1 MFSAAGLFG
10 HYIRI
15 DMKTFRRGALLLTTA
30 LAGAA
35 LAGCAE
41 TTFAVNAAKQI
52 QGSEKQQGAYK
63 VGDPYQINGIWYYPA
78 EDYSYNETGI
88 ASYYGGE
95 QQGVNFHGRLTANG
109 EIYDM
114 NALTAAHRTLP
125 MPSLVRV
132 TNLDNGRSIVVRV
145 NDRGPYARGR
155 IIDMSRRAAQLLG
168 FEGKGTASVR
178 VQVLADESRQL
189 KLATLQRMPGNET
202 VAAVPR
208 EAVQSDSLPP
218 PPGSRS
224 AGTVSASALPPPS
237 ATLSPTEPPVRQ
249 RNGRTVSEPPLARP
263 AAPVTATGN
272 DVVTSAGSVAPANPI
287 VVSATAP
294 VAVPAKPVPLPR
306 EVAALPVP
314 EQSKARATVSQQQ
327 VRPTTMFIQAGAFS
341 NFDNASRLSI
351 KLARYGH
358 TLVTPVVVNGQQL
371 YRVRLGPVA
380 SVKEADNILDSIA
393 NDAPQARIVVD

>member
-1 MFSAAGLFG
+1 MASTSGAAYY
-10 HYIRI
+10 YIRKR
-15 DMKTFRRGALLLTTA
+15 MTTFRRGALLLTTA

-41 TTFAVNAAKQI
+41 TTFAVSAAKQV
-52 QGSEKQQGAYK
+52 SAFDTAKQQGIYK
-63 VGDPYQINGIWYYPA
+63 VGDPYQINGVWYYPA
-78 EDYSYNETGI
+78 EDYGYNETGI
-88 ASYYGGE
+88 SSFYGGE

-132 TNLDNGRSIVVRV
+132 TNLENGRSIVLRV

-155 IIDMSRRAAQLLG
+155 VIDVSRRAAQLLG
-168 FEGKGTASVR
+168 FEGRGTASVR

-189 KLATLQRMPGNET
+189 KIAMLQGSGDA

-208 EAVQSDSLPP
+208 GTVQSDSLPP
-218 PPGSRS
+218 PPGAR
-224 AGTVSASALPPPS
+224 TASPVVAAALPPPS
-237 ATLSPTEPPVRQ
+237 ETLAPSPVGPRQ
-249 RNGRTVSEPPLARP
+249 RNGRAVAEALGKP

-272 DVVTSAGSVAPANPI
+272 DVVTSSGAVAPAPPP
-287 VVSATAP
+287 STGTAAGRP
-294 VAVPAKPVPLPR
+294 VTLPR

-314 EQSKARATVSQQQ
+314 EQSRVSPTVTQQQ
-327 VRPTTMFIQAGAFS
+327 VRPTAMFIQAGAFA
-341 NFDNASRLSI
+341 NFDNASRLSL
-351 KLARYGH
+351 KLARYGR
-358 TLVTPVVVNGQQL
+358 TAVSPVVINGQQL

-380 SVKEADNILDSIA
+380 SVKEADNILDTIA
-393 NDAPQARIVVD
+393 GDAPQARIVVD

>member
-1 MFSAAGLFG
+1 MIGAAGLFG

-15 DMKTFRRGALLLTTA
+15 DMRTFRRAALLLTTA

-41 TTFAVNAAKQI
+41 TSFAVNAAKQI
-52 QGSEKQQGAYK
+52 QGSEKQQGTYK
-63 VGDPYQINGIWYYPA
+63 IGDPYQINGVWYYPA
-78 EDYSYNETGI
+78 EDYSYNETGV
-88 ASYYGGE
+88 ASFYGGE

-132 TNLDNGRSIVVRV
+132 TNLENGRSIVVRV

-168 FEGKGTASVR
+168 YEGKGTASVR
-178 VQVLADESRQL
+178 VQVLAEESRQL

-202 VAAVPR
+202 VAAAPR

-218 PPGSRS
+218 PPGARS
-224 AGTVSASALPPPS
+224 AGTVSAAALPPPS
-237 ATLSPTEPPVRQ
+237 ATLSPAPASVRQ
-249 RNGRTVSEPPLARP
+249 RNGRPVSEALAKP

-272 DVVTSAGSVAPANPI
+272 DVVSSAGAVAPANTLASAAPI
-287 VVSATAP
+287 ATAIP
-294 VAVPAKPVPLPR
+294 SKPVPLPR
-306 EVAALPVP
+306 EVAALPVA

-393 NDAPQARIVVD
+393 GDAPQARIVVD